1 MNLNKLAWRNLW
13 LHKRRTLITAFS
25 IAFGVILAVTFTG
38 TGDYYYTKMI
48 DSGASMG
55 MGHITV
61 TAPDYNRAPSLK
73 KRLSN
78 VSTLRKQ
85 AIIDKSKSNI
95 TDAMIRINGQAMF
108 ASANKTIGGMF
119 IAIDPALENSH
130 NNLFIRSIIKG
141 NLFSSANTPGI
152 VVGIK
157 LAEKLKLRIGKKI
170 VYTTTDANGEIVSA
184 IERVVAIFKT
194 GVSEVDSGMAL
205 LPIARVQ
212 KILGYRPDEASLI
225 AFILNDQRKTLST
238 RNYIAALESFSNTE
252 ILTWQQSQPD
262 LAGMIQMDKTSNY
275 VSQLLIGLLVAAG
288 ILNTMLMSVLER
300 KREFGIMMAVGMAPT
315 TLFKLVMIE
324 SFWLAIVGLVIG
336 VIISIPWYIYMSEVG
351 IDFTAA
357 YGDDMDFGGVLI
369 DPIMKIRLFKESI
382 FAILIGLFTLAL
394 SAGAYPAWRAGR
406 IPPVESLKTN

>member
-13 LHKRRTLITAFS
+13 RRKRRTLITAFS

-38 TGDYYYTKMI
+38 TGDYYYTRMI

-61 TAPDYNRAPSLK
+61 TAIDYNRAPSLK
-73 KRLSN
+73 KRLHN
-78 VSTLRKQ
+78 VTELRSQ
-85 AIIDKSKSNI
+85 LINGNSKLNI
-95 TDAMIRINGQAMF
+95 TDAMTRINGQAMF

-119 IAIDPALENSH
+119 IAIDPAQESAH

-141 NLFSSANTPGI
+141 KLFSNANTPGI
-152 VVGIK
+152 VIGVK
-157 LAEKLKLRIGKKI
+157 LAEKLKLRIGKKV

-194 GVSEVDSGMAL
+194 GVNEVDRGMAL
-205 LPIARVQ
+205 LPITRVQ
-212 KILGYRPDEASLI
+212 KILAYKPDEASLI
-225 AFILNDQRKTLST
+225 ALILNDQRKTLST
-238 RNYIAALESFSNTE
+238 RNNIATLPLFSNTE

-275 VSQLLIGLLVAAG
+275 VSQLLIGFLVATG
-288 ILNTMLMSVLER
+288 VLNTMLMSVLER
-300 KREFGIMMAVGMAPT
+300 KREFGVMMAVGMAPK

-324 SFWLAIVGLVIG
+324 SFWLAIVGLIIG
-336 VIISIPWYIYMSEVG
+336 VIISTPWYIYMAEVG

-382 FAILIGLFTLAL
+382 IAILIGLFTLAL

-406 IPPVESLKTN
+406 IPPVDSLKTN